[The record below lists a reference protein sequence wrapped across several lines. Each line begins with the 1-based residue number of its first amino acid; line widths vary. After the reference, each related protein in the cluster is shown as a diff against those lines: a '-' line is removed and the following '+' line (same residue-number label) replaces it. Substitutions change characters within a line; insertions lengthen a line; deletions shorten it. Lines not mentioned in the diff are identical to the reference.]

1 MLREKIR
8 KKLKSEQGTSI
19 FFGLLLFL
27 VASILSVVMLEGAVT
42 TVKTVASDRES
53 EQNQLSCTSAA
64 QVLRDSITNIKL
76 SATVTVK
83 KDKTGANIE
92 TVKKMEFIWISQ
104 LFLGDSD
111 RFCRFDTRLPEG
123 IG

>member
-42 TVKTVASDRES
+42 
-53 EQNQLSCTSAA
+53 
-64 QVLRDSITNIKL
+64 
-76 SATVTVK
+76 
-83 KDKTGANIE
+83 
-92 TVKKMEFIWISQ
+92 WIS
-104 LFLGDSD
+104 
-111 RFCRFDTRLPEG
+111 FCNDGEISYSP
-123 IG
+123 